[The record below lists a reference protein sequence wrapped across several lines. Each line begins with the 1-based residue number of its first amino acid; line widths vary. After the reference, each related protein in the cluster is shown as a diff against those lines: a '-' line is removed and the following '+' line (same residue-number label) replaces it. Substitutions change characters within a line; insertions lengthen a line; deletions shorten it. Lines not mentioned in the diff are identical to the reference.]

1 MLKKIKALEKKARS
15 LEFTT
20 AESQTTTHA
29 VTEYA
34 HTFLQ
39 TLADRKAYQKEE
51 ENKFL
56 HDDFLPQEEGH
67 SLKQILSLLEN
78 QLDTPGLNPSSGGHL
93 GYIPSGGIYAAAL
106 GDYLAAVTN
115 RYATVFYV
123 SPGAVRM
130 ENMLVKW
137 MCGLVG
143 YPEQSLGY
151 LSSGGSM
158 ANLSAIVAAR
168 DAKEITSKNV
178 TRSVIYYTHQAHH
191 CVIKAIRITGLSEG
205 IQREIPMNENFQM
218 DADALKNQIEKD
230 IKEGLNPGLVV
241 AAAGTTDVGAID
253 PLEAIAAIAEKYH
266 LWYHVD
272 AAYGGFFLLTPSGRQ
287 KLKGIS
293 KADSIVMDPH
303 KGLFLPYGTGAL
315 LVKNKQNLFRSFHF
329 KANYMQDA
337 DEPDDQISP
346 SDISPELS
354 RHFRGLRLWL
364 PLQLHG
370 LKPFRAA
377 LEEKLLLTQYFYKEI
392 KKLGFETGPEPEL
405 SVMIYRYVP
414 EELKNDPVAIN
425 DFNRSLLKAVLDDGR
440 LFISSTTLNGHF
452 WLRLAVLS
460 FRTHLEH
467 IQLLLK
473 ILKENINRGLKAS

>member
-1 MLKKIKALEKKARS
+1 MLDEIKTLEKTALL
-15 LEFTT
+15 LEPGPVKCNKTT
-20 AESQTTTHA
+20 QA
-29 VTEYA
+29 VEDFA
-34 HTFLQ
+34 GSFLQ
-39 TLADRKAYQKEE
+39 TLDHRKAYVNSKTNGAGFTE
-51 ENKFL
+51 
-56 HDDFLPQEEGH
+56 FLPGEDPCPIER
-67 SLKQILSLLEN
+67 LLTLLEN
-78 QLDTPGLNPSSGGHL
+78 ELLEPGLNPASAGHL

-115 RYATVFYV
+115 RYATLFYV

-137 MCGLVG
+137 MCSLIG
-143 YPEQSLGY
+143 YPDQSSGY

-168 DAKEITSKNV
+168 DAKKITSKN
-178 TRSVIYYTHQAHH
+178 TGKSVIYYTHQAHH

-205 IQREIPMNENFQM
+205 MQRVVPMNENFQM
-218 DADALKNQIEKD
+218 DVGALKSLIEND
-230 IKEGLNPGLVV
+230 IKNGFHPWLVV
-241 AAAGTTDVGAID
+241 AAAGTTDMGAID
-253 PLEAIAAIAEKYH
+253 PLEDIAAVAKKYNM
-266 LWYHVD
+266 WYHID
-272 AAYGGFFLLTPSGRQ
+272 AAYGGFFLLTPSGKQ

-293 KADSIVMDPH
+293 QADSIVMDPH

-315 LVKNKQNLFRSFHF
+315 LVKNKENLFRSFHF
-329 KANYMQDA
+329 KANYLQDA
-337 DEPDDQISP
+337 NDPDDQISP

-354 RHFRGLRLWL
+354 RQFRGLRLWL

-370 LKPFRAA
+370 LKPFRAS

-392 KKLGFETGPEPEL
+392 KKMGFETGPEPEL

-414 EELKNDPVAIN
+414 EELKDDQDAIN

-440 LFISSTTLNGHF
+440 LFISSTTLDGHF

-467 IQLLLK
+467 IQLLLE
-473 ILKENINRGLKAS
+473 ILKEKVNSEKI